1 MLLCMLVVV
10 SVPAWYLHHHVATTE
25 HVESRSAPCDVLPAE
40 KVFVTAPA
48 AHAASAAFARMHD
61 PEFDH
66 INSSSSACP
75 PTDEWCSIPMP
86 AKSFF
91 GFDAPDDPV
100 EWRRAQILAS
110 RGGHV
115 LLRRVM
121 RAFPH
126 PNDFLDG
133 DIAFRQ
139 LHKTID
145 VFIDKEHYFE
155 KLATP
160 KDTTLLASAG
170 VKDAGHA
177 ALKYG
182 FTDVEDKRVEPWMLR
197 DYTYVPP
204 DYEWKQNDRIP
215 IVQIGYAHG
224 SSFVLSSSLPHS
236 PSIRN
241 PHSPPATPCSSATTT
256 NISAATSWA
265 AYTLGVSTFYKG
277 GSTSR
282 IASPHPSSS
291 LLV

>member
-1 MLLCMLVVV
+1 MIPGPSKALEKTQVGIMLLCMLVVV

-25 HVESRSAPCDVLPAE
+25 HVESRAAPCEVVPAE

-48 AHAASAAFARMHD
+48 PHAASAAGGHSAQHAFTRMHD

-75 PTDEWCSIPMP
+75 PTDEWCSVPMP

-91 GFDAPDDPV
+91 GFDAPDDPA

-110 RGGHV
+110 KGGHV

-139 LHKTID
+139 LHKTVD

-155 KLATP
+155 KIATP
-160 KDTTLLASAG
+160 KDNKPPPAR
-170 VKDAGHA
+170 VKEHA

-182 FTDVEDKRVEPWMLR
+182 FTDEKDKRVDPWMLR

-204 DYEWKQNDRIP
+204 DYEWKQNGRIP
-215 IVQIGYAHG
+215 IVQIGYARHDTFLY
-224 SSFVLSSSLPHS
+224 SFTSLTLSPSSLAYS
-236 PSIRN
+236 N
-241 PHSPPATPCSSATTT
+241 PNT
-256 NISAATSWA
+256 
-265 AYTLGVSTFYKG
+265 
-277 GSTSR
+277 
-282 IASPHPSSS
+282 
-291 LLV
+291 